1 MKFQFTDGTTQR
13 LKTPVYFCPS
23 GKIGPH
29 FPPDQGRAGRNDETF
44 FLVRDFE
51 RFDKGGRGVR

>member
-13 LKTPVYFCPS
+13 LKTPIYFCPS

-29 FPPDQGRAGRNDETF
+29 LHQIKAGPVGTTRRF
-44 FLVRDFE
+44 FSSRMTAASP
-51 RFDKGGRGVR
+51 